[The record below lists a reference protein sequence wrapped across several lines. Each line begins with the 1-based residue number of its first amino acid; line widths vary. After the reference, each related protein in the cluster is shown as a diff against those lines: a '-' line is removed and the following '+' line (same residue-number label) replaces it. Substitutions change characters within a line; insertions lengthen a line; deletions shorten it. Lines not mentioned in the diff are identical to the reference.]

1 METSF
6 SKTHKI
12 DIFAKGLVHG
22 FGQKFEILL
31 SMWERSS

>member
-1 METSF
+1 MKTSVL
-6 SKTHKI
+6 KTDKI
-12 DIFAKGLVHG
+12 GIFAKGLVHG